1 MVRFFPLWDQMQ
13 CQIYMTGEKN
23 AFSHYAL
30 KVSISLGV
38 EITTDQSFTSVYFLF
53 ELQLRLI
60 GLIPSTE
67 LQQTE

>member
-38 EITTDQSFTSVYFLF
+38 EITTD
-53 ELQLRLI
+53 
-60 GLIPSTE
+60 
-67 LQQTE
+67 